1 MHMVWNI
8 VCAHGVE
15 HCVCT
20 WCGTLCVHM
29 VWNIVCAHGVEH
41 CVCTWCGTL
50 CVHMVCIRGLSPT
63 VSTLRG
69 IIIESVDSIN
79 RDE

>member
-1 MHMVWNI
+1 M
-8 VCAHGVE
+8 
-15 HCVCT
+15 
-20 WCGTLCVHM
+20 HM

-69 IIIESVDSIN
+69 IDSIS